1 MRINE
6 GGIAHM
12 TNKELQEK
20 LKEFPD
26 DIIVVYDYNNE
37 ESTSRVEL
45 LSIDREFYDENYKE
59 VLVIG

>member
-1 MRINE
+1 
-6 GGIAHM
+6 M

-20 LKEFPD
+20 LKKFPD

-37 ESTSRVEL
+37 ESTSRVES
-45 LSIDREFYDENYKE
+45 LSIDREFYDESYEK

>member
-1 MRINE
+1 
-6 GGIAHM
+6 M

-26 DIIVVYDYNNE
+26 DMIVVYDYDNE
-37 ESTSRVEL
+37 KSTSRVEG
-45 LSIDREFYDENYKE
+45 LSIAREFYDKDYKE